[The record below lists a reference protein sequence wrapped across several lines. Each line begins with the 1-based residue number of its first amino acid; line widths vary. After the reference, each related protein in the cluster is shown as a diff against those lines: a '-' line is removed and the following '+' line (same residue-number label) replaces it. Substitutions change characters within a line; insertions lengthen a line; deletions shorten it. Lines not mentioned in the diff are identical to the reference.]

1 MELLAELFQIILFF
15 SAFKYKG
22 LMFATVIAILFS
34 LSKLIIFRINTGKY
48 KIIQLVS
55 FFCLLILGGISLIC
69 QKEIFIKWKL
79 TLVYWILAIIF
90 LITQIFGKKSI
101 IEKLNNNTIELP
113 KKILD
118 LLGVLWILFFIFMG
132 ILNLYVAYYFDTNT
146 WVNFKLFGTLGL
158 MVLFVLLQSIFI
170 YKFTKI

>member
-22 LMFATVIAILFS
+22 LMFATVTAMLFS
-34 LSKLIIFRINTGKY
+34 LCKLIIFRINTGKY
-48 KIIQLVS
+48 KIVQLVS

-69 QKEIFIKWKL
+69 KKEIFIKWKL
-79 TLVYWILAIIF
+79 TAVYWILAIAF

-101 IEKLNNNTIELP
+101 IEKLNNNIIELP
-113 KKILD
+113 KKIWD
-118 LLGVLWILFFIFMG
+118 LLGVLWILFFILMG
-132 ILNLYVAYYFDTNT
+132 ILNLYVVYYFDTNT

-158 MVLFVLLQSIFI
+158 MILFVLLQAIFI